1 MTEDKMKITIADQD
15 AISEFIK
22 TVIIGPMNKKITGNV
37 TIHYLNGEIRGCEV
51 NCMTRK
57 LDDIKLILGG
67 SND

>member
-1 MTEDKMKITIADQD
+1 MSEEKMKIIIADQD

-22 TVIIGPMNKKITGNV
+22 EIIIGPMKRKITGNV

-51 NCMTRK
+51 NCMPRK
-57 LDDIKLILGG
+57 LNDIKLILGG

>member
-1 MTEDKMKITIADQD
+1 MSQDKMKITIADQE

-22 TVIIGPMNKKITGNV
+22 TVIIGPMNKGITGNV

-57 LDDIKLILGG
+57 LNDIKTILGE
-67 SND
+67 

>member
-1 MTEDKMKITIADQD
+1 MSDDKMKISITDQEE
-15 AISEFIK
+15 ISEFIK
-22 TVIIGPMNKKITGNV
+22 TVVIGPMNRKITGNV

-57 LDDIKLILGG
+57 INDIKTILGG